1 MLTFLRGTF
10 GPENSDTE
18 NSYADSSLLYF
29 SYIFF
34 FFSSTEGV
42 KRHSVTITGFIEI

>member
-34 FFSSTEGV
+34 FSSTEGV

>member
-18 NSYADSSLLYF
+18 NSYAILPYCISAT
-29 SYIFF
+29 F

>member
-18 NSYADSSLLYF
+18 NSYAILPYCISAT
-29 SYIFF
+29 FF
-34 FFSSTEGV
+34 FFFLLKGLRDTL
-42 KRHSVTITGFIEI
+42 